1 MTTKVLSNDFM
12 QRSLDTEAWK
22 YITMEFNW
30 TYELIEKF
38 KDKID
43 WHELCYSSRIF
54 WSIPFINKYKEY
66 IDWGS
71 LSTHSPSYMITEEYL
86 EEFKD
91 NWNWSKLSYSE
102 YLTGQILDQF
112 IDKWNWENIINNR
125 ERIYDRGW
133 NLWHS
138 NTAIEFYER
147 YKGYIPEEQLQSSE
161 LWKSMIRERKLQLI
175 SEIIA

>member
-66 IDWGS
+66 IDWDS
-71 LSTHSPSYMITEEYL
+71 LSTYSPSYMITEEYL

-91 NWNWSKLSYSE
+91 NWNKLHD
-102 YLTGQILDQF
+102 ILDR
-112 IDKWNWENIINNR
+112 IKGIENV
-125 ERIYDRGW
+125 EFMTAKEVY
-133 NLWHS
+133 NL
-138 NTAIEFYER
+138 
-147 YKGYIPEEQLQSSE
+147 K
-161 LWKSMIRERKLQLI
+161 KK
-175 SEIIA
+175 